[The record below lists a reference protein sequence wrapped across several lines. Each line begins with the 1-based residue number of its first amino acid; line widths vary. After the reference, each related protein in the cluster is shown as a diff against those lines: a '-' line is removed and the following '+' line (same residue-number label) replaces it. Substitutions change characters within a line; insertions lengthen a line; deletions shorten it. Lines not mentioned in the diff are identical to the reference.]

1 MDKIQNNATEVA
13 NESANVAVETTS
25 VKNVNYSYQPRTVL
39 LDLTKIIIRGNLSN
53 IHFTSPHFLQE

>member
-25 VKNVNYSYQPRTVL
+25 VKNVNYSEMIEKRKYP
-39 LDLTKIIIRGNLSN
+39 SN
-53 IHFTSPHFLQE
+53 SVKPE